1 VTGPRRGLR
10 STTVKLDEAPDLLSL
25 VPPGGGVV
33 AWLTESMGLVAS
45 GPFVRL
51 DPGTGPGRF
60 ERGSE
65 QFKLLLE
72 GAEIR
77 DDVDLPGT
85 GPVLFG
91 SWTFDPVTPGSHLLV
106 PSTIHGYHEGVS
118 WLTTVY
124 LPPGAGA
131 PAPTTASPQGNGSS
145 EQEWIRSVESALEAI
160 TTGQVQKVVLARQ
173 VKVAGKVPHDQHA
186 ITGRLREAYPGCF
199 TFCFDNLVGASPE
212 LLIRRLGEVVDSIPL
227 AGSAPR
233 GKTEDEDL
241 KLGQKLRESAKNLS
255 EHWLT
260 VTSVMDRLAPFCS
273 ELISEAEPS
282 LLLLANLQHLS
293 TKVQGRLAGP
303 ADALQLTGALHP
315 TAAVCG
321 VPQQGALELIRSLE
335 TFERGRYAGPIGW
348 MDRHGDGEWALALR
362 CASIEGSEARVFA
375 GAGIVAGSDP
385 ADELEETRLKLQ
397 AMLAGLEQTLQE

>member
-1 VTGPRRGLR
+1 LTGRLR
-10 STTVKLDEAPDLLSL
+10 STTVKLEEAVDLLSL
-25 VPPGGGVV
+25 VPRSSGV

-51 DPGTGPGRF
+51 YPGTGPGRF

-65 QFKLLLE
+65 QFRKLLE

-91 SWTFDPVTPGSHLLV
+91 SWTFDPNAPGSDLLV
-106 PSTIHGYHEGVS
+106 PTTIHGYNEGVS
-118 WLTTVY
+118 WRTDIELGPVSSS
-124 LPPGAGA
+124 
-131 PAPTTASPQGNGSS
+131 PAPGFDAEGDDSS
-145 EQEWIRSVESALEAI
+145 EQEWIESVERALAAI
-160 TTGQVQKVVLARQ
+160 SSGGLEKVVLARQ
-173 VKVAGKVPHDQHA
+173 VRVANKEPHDQNA
-186 ITGRLREAYPGCF
+186 ITRRLREAYPGCF
-199 TFCFDNLVGASPE
+199 TFCFENLVGASPE
-212 LLIRRLGEVVDSIPL
+212 LLVRRLDDVVDSIPL

-233 GKTEDEDL
+233 GKTEEEDEQ
-241 KLGQKLRESAKNLS
+241 LGQKLRESSKNLS
-255 EHWLT
+255 EHALT
-260 VTSVMDRLAPFCS
+260 VTSVMERLAPFCS
-273 ELISEAEPS
+273 ELVSEPEPS

-303 ADALQLTGALHP
+303 TDSLLLAGALHP

-321 VPQQGALELIRSLE
+321 VPQQEALAIIRSSE

-362 CASIEGSEARVFA
+362 CASIEGNEARVFA

-385 ADELEETRLKLQ
+385 AEELEETRLKLQ
-397 AMLAGLEQTLQE
+397 AMLAGLGRTLKE

>member
-1 VTGPRRGLR
+1 MRVSGRHVR
-10 STTVKLDEAPDLLSL
+10 STTVRLEETPDLLSL
-25 VPPGGGVV
+25 VPEGGGV
-33 AWLTESMGLVAS
+33 AWLTESIGLVAS

-65 QFKLLLE
+65 QFKQLLE
-72 GAEIR
+72 GAEIS
-77 DDVDLPGT
+77 DEVDLPGT

-91 SWTFDPVTPGSHLLV
+91 SWTFDPETPGSELLV
-106 PSTIHGYHEGVS
+106 PSTIHGYNEGVS
-118 WLTTVY
+118 WLTKID
-124 LPPGAGA
+124 LPEEELSASAPDC
-131 PAPTTASPQGNGSS
+131 PAPRNDSS
-145 EQEWIRSVESALEAI
+145 EREWIKSVESALEAI
-160 TTGQVQKVVLARQ
+160 SSGRLKKVVLARQ
-173 VKVAGKVPHDQHA
+173 VTVAGQIPHDQHA

-212 LLIRRLGEVVDSIPL
+212 LLIRRLGDVVDSIPL

-241 KLGQKLRESAKNLS
+241 ELGQKLRESAKNLS
-255 EHWLT
+255 EHSLT

-273 ELISEAEPS
+273 ELVSEPEPS

-293 TKVQGRLAGP
+293 TKVQGRLTGP
-303 ADALQLTGALHP
+303 TDSMELAGALHP

-321 VPQQGALELIRSLE
+321 VPQERAMELIRSLE

-362 CASIEGSEARVFA
+362 CASIEGNEARVFA
-375 GAGIVAGSDP
+375 GAGIVADSDP

-397 AMLAGLEQTLQE
+397 AMLAGLERTLEE